1 MNAQWSDFFFWRIQ
15 DSDES
20 EPEPFLTTPA
30 AVISAPA
37 EPAAPKTMEKEEKEE
52 EEEILAD
59 SENKKVWTISFLALT

>member
-1 MNAQWSDFFFWRIQ
+1 MNAQWSDFFFFWPIQ

-20 EPEPFLTTPA
+20 EPAPSLTAPA

-52 EEEILAD
+52 EEVLVD
-59 SENKKVWTISFLALT
+59 SENKKVWTI